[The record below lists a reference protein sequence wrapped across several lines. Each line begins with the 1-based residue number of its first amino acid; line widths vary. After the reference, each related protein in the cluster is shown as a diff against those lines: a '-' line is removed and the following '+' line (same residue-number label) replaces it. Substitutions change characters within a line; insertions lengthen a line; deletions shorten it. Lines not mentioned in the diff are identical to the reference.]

1 MLFMFGKVML
11 TNDLSMCCLTQMI
24 KRHLRRAPNA
34 MVLVAA
40 KKYYFGTGG
49 SVQNF
54 LDIVNAEGIFSASVV
69 WEEQDYRSNIRE
81 IVQLKY
87 A

>member
-1 MLFMFGKVML
+1 M
-11 TNDLSMCCLTQMI
+11 
-24 KRHLRRAPNA
+24 A
-34 MVLVAA
+34 LVAA

-54 LDIVNAEGIFSASVV
+54 LDIVNTEGIFSASIV

-87 A
+87 S

>member
-1 MLFMFGKVML
+1 
-11 TNDLSMCCLTQMI
+11 MI
-24 KRHLRRAPNA
+24 KRHLRRGPKA
-34 MVLVAA
+34 MALVAA

-54 LDIVNAEGIFSASVV
+54 LDTVNAEGIFSASVV

-87 A
+87 TEQS